1 MKMNKVFSATMLATV
16 LVTSAAL
23 PIGSNTANAASN
35 IVINEVMWNQTSGGE
50 WVELFNPTSS
60 AIDVSGLLLS
70 DNEGYDTGEG
80 EYWIPSGTTIP
91 AGGYLTI
98 GASTSAATLKWTTSG
113 PALSNSG
120 DGVHL
125 VRDSNHDGKWSSADK
140 IDGFEFT
147 SAWGGNGNGYS
158 LERKSADGTSTS
170 QATWGQSTVLGGTP
184 KAKNSISTDGDT
196 GGGDG
201 GGTTPPPTTTD
212 KVVLFDNAH
221 CNTCGNADWVINGA
235 YSDFATALRNA
246 GYTVREN
253 TSSITSTV
261 LTGVDVLVLPE
272 PNTNFSSSE
281 KTAIN
286 DFVLNKG
293 KGLYIISD
301 HIISDRNNDG
311 WDSVEIFNGY
321 LQGQYSSTN
330 EWIGKSFGFRVN
342 ENDITQE
349 PMTDVRPHA
358 ITSGVSG
365 VAAWNGAT
373 FTITNSAYAQGLVYL
388 TNTAAGPYVVASQVP
403 SGGRVSAI
411 GDSSPFNDGSGL
423 TSVANYNSW
432 PQYGHAKLAVNT
444 VKWLAKDL

>member
-1 MKMNKVFSATMLATV
+1 MKKNKLLGAAMLAV
-16 LVTSAAL
+16 ALVGTAAL
-23 PIGSNTANAASN
+23 PTGFNHANAASN

-50 WVELFNPTSS
+50 WVELYNPTSA

-70 DNEGYDTGEG
+70 DNEGTDTAEG
-80 EYWIPSGTTIP
+80 EYWIPTGTSIP

-98 GASTSAATLKWTTSG
+98 GASNSSATLKWTSTG
-113 PALSNSG
+113 PAFSNSG
-120 DGVHL
+120 DGVYL
-125 VRDSNHDGKWSSADK
+125 VRDSNKDGMWSAADK
-140 IDGFEFT
+140 IDGFEFIT
-147 SAWGGNGNGYS
+147 SWGGNGNGYS
-158 LERKSADGTSTS
+158 LERKSADGTSTL
-170 QATWGQSTVLGGTP
+170 QATWGQSTALNGTP
-184 KAKNSISTDGDT
+184 NAKNSISTDS

-201 GGTTPPPTTTD
+201 GTTPPQTGGN

-253 TSSITSTV
+253 TAPITSTV
-261 LTGVDVLVLPE
+261 LSGVDVLVLPE
-272 PNTNFSSSE
+272 PNTNFTAAE

-286 DFVLNKG
+286 NFVLNSG

-301 HIISDRNNDG
+301 HIVSDRNNDG

-321 LQGQYSSTN
+321 LQGQYNAAN

-349 PMTDVRPHA
+349 PMTDVRAHA
-358 ITSGVSG
+358 ITNGVTS

-373 FTITNSAYAQGLVYL
+373 FTITNSTYAKGLVYL
-388 TNTAAGPYVVASQVP
+388 TDTSVGPYVVASQLP

-411 GDSSPFNDGSGL
+411 GDSSPYNDGSGL